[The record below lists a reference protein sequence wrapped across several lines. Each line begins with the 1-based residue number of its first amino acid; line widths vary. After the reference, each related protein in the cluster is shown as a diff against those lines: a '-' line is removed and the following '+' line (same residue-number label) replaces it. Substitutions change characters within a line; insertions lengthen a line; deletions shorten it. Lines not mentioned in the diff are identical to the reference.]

1 MKLILPLILIASAT
15 MSSDQ
20 AAADID
26 GSRSAQREACLT
38 AVPIP
43 LDFDKPVVVGEFHG
57 TEQSAPVIMSLI
69 CGAMEAGRSVTL
81 AVEMPPEAVADVYGP
96 PVDDTFWDQRYP
108 DGRASI
114 ATRNLLL
121 GLRGLRLSGAVEVI
135 GFEPSD
141 RSEPHSR
148 TEAAGGIMT
157 RRRPEDTLIVL
168 VGNYH
173 ARRKLDPT
181 EDATLTSELGDVVN
195 VKIANS
201 LPGEAWAC
209 MPDCGVHRV
218 GGSSGNLPLGLNPV
232 SPANRFDFFWVVDRY
247 TPSEP
252 YRR

>member
-1 MKLILPLILIASAT
+1 MKIILSLILIMSGSV
-15 MSSDQ
+15 SSDRSV
-20 AAADID
+20 ASID
-26 GSRSAQREACLT
+26 DNLGAQHEACRM
-38 AVPIP
+38 AVPLP
-43 LDFDKPVVVGEFHG
+43 FDFEKPVVVGEFHG
-57 TEQSAPVIMSLI
+57 TNQSGPVIMSLI
-69 CGAMEAGRSVTL
+69 CGAMGAGRSVTL

-96 PVDDTFWDQRYP
+96 AVDNTFWDQQYP

-135 GFEPSD
+135 GFETNDQSEP
-141 RSEPHSR
+141 RSE
-148 TEAAGGIMT
+148 TGAAERIMN
-157 RRRPEDTLIVL
+157 RRRPENALIVL

-195 VKIANS
+195 VQIANS

-218 GGSSGNLPLGLNPV
+218 GGSSGHLPLGINPV
-232 SPANRFDFFWVVDRY
+232 SPANRFDFFYVVERY
-247 TPSEP
+247 TSSEP